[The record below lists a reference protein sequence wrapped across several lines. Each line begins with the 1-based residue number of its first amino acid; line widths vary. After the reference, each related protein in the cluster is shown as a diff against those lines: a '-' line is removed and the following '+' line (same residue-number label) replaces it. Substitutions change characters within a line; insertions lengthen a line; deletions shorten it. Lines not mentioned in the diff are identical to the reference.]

1 MLLPL
6 AQQDLVAASIKLV
19 GEKQKIRS
27 VAVSEARRVSNRYP
41 RVREPYFVRITI
53 INTAGFL
60 WNAEVI
66 KANNDD
72 FS

>member
-1 MLLPL
+1 M
-6 AQQDLVAASIKLV
+6 AAASSKLRA

-60 WNAEVI
+60 WNAAVI